1 MKVRQ
6 KNSVCIL
13 SSRER
18 GPRGLSSH
26 RILQQLVEEKTQRM
40 KWQSQK
46 VELPD
51 SPRSTFLLAFSPDR
65 SLMASTHVNHNIYIT
80 EVKTGK
86 CVHSLVGHRR
96 TPWCLTF
103 HPSIPGLIA
112 SGCLDGE
119 VRIWDLHGGSES
131 WLTESNSAI
140 ASLAFHPTAQLLLI
154 ASNNELH
161 LWDWSRKEP
170 FTVVKTAS
178 ETERVRLVRFDPLG
192 HYILTA
198 IVNPSNQQNDDDP
211 EIPMDSVE
219 MPHLRQRFFLQSQP
233 VRRTPILHNF
243 LHILTSRNSVPQSG
257 GTFAASSDEASDS
270 SGRYT
275 VLRNRSR
282 LPYHGCVQPLG
293 IVCFCSRCS
302 STQVSSPPDEDPS
315 DSASLEGQSHASTFS
330 SARTEPRIPRFPVES
345 HASNRPSAFS
355 SVYGGGSNVRNIS
368 SSSGRRGVAGMAPI
382 PPFRQQPPGR
392 EDGGRLPGAD
402 WIGCVLNG
410 RGSSMTP
417 PRTSASSSVLRQQGT
432 STQSPVYTS
441 ASGGW
446 GLSHSSSSTSGT
458 SSSRQRPPE
467 EAGHSSPSFIRNV
480 LQCNLNH
487 YFMECEGMQDLVP
500 PQEGNRQDQ
509 QTQEMLN
516 NNMDPEQPGPS
527 HHQPL
532 YGGENPSRSH
542 MNRCRVC
549 HNLFT
554 YNQGTRRWE
563 RTGQP
568 TSAERNAAWQPTS
581 PALHSVAPVSHTDH
595 DLLERRPMEPS
606 PDAPEP
612 HVPFSHSTAAGQQEE
627 QTIGLVFNQETGQL
641 EHVYRQSATSHST
654 NVSQEAL
661 NQEMPEDTP
670 DDDYLRRLSP
680 AAYYAQR
687 MIQYLSRRDSVRQRS
702 LRPPSR
708 PRPLSSNPSSLSPG
722 PAPSMDN
729 NEVDFEEFEDNGSR
743 HRAPRNARMSA
754 PSLGR
759 FVPRRFLLPEFL
771 PYAGIFHERGQPGL
785 ATHSSVNR
793 VLAGA
798 VIGDGQSAVAS
809 NIANT
814 TYRLQWWDFTKFDL
828 PEISNASVNVLV
840 PNCKIYN
847 DASCDISADGQ
858 LLAVFIPSSQRGF
871 PDEGI
876 LAVYSLAPHNLGEML
891 YSKRFGPNAISV
903 SLSPMGRYVMV
914 GLASRRILLHQIT
927 DHMVAQV
934 FRLQQPHG
942 GETSMRRVFDVVY
955 PMAPDQRRHI
965 SINSARWLPEPG
977 LGLAYGTNKGD
988 LVICRPVD
996 IHSDG
1001 NGTSEHSER
1010 MFTINNGGGVGN
1022 SSSRGGDRA
1031 RNSRTDWRS
1040 RGEMG
1045 LMNVIGLQPRHLAP
1059 TVTSQGT
1066 QTQTLQLQN
1075 AETQTDHELPDELQQ
1090 PSTSQG
1096 SQVTDA
1102 TDTLDLEILPEDS
1115 ASEVILETPPHSRPQ
1130 EDEGSDLT
1138 EPSTGQTEYVSHI
1151 QRLMGE
1157 GGMTAVV
1164 QREQSTTIASMGSF
1178 GNNIIVSHHIH
1189 RGSQTGADAQSRT
1202 GLSPTPGPSSRAHE
1216 TLAGAAGSYSHV
1228 LTSTLGLHTDTVQ
1241 STSTDIDLA
1250 PLEEQERLHTSLL
1263 SWEFTPLFSSAQDTN
1278 GPSASMETDN
1288 VLEGDE
1294 LQDFE
1299 SPPPSLL
1306 SSSPSLSPVNNSTY
1320 SNSDSSYH
1328 GEEYGR

>member
-1 MKVRQ
+1 MKVGQ

-18 GPRGLSSH
+18 GARGLASH

-154 ASNNELH
+154 ATNNELH

-170 FTVVKTAS
+170 FAVVKTGS

-192 HYILTA
+192 HNLLTA

-219 MPHLRQRFFLQSQP
+219 MPHLRQRSFLQSQP

-243 LHILTSRNSVPQSG
+243 LHILTSRNSVPQAG
-257 GTFAASSDEASDS
+257 GTLAASSDEASDS
-270 SGRYT
+270 SGRYA
-275 VLRNRSR
+275 VLRARSR

-293 IVCFCSRCS
+293 VVCFCSRCS
-302 STQVSSPPDEDPS
+302 STRVPSPPDEDPS

-330 SARTEPRIPRFPVES
+330 SARTEPRIPRLPTES
-345 HASNRPSAFS
+345 YASNRPSAFS
-355 SVYGGGSNVRNIS
+355 CVYGGGSNVRNIS
-368 SSSGRRGVAGMAPI
+368 SSSGRRGVSGMAPI

-392 EDGGRLPGAD
+392 EDGSRLPGAD
-402 WIGCVLNG
+402 WVGCVLNG

-417 PRTSASSSVLRQQGT
+417 PRTSASSVSLLSVLRQQGT
-432 STQSPVYTS
+432 SSQSPVYTS
-441 ASGGW
+441 SSDGW
-446 GLSHSSSSTSGT
+446 GLPRSSGSTSGT
-458 SSSRQRPPE
+458 SSSGHRPPE
-467 EAGHSSPSFIRNV
+467 EEGHSSPSSIRSV
-480 LQCNLNH
+480 LQCNLNR
-487 YFMECEGMQDLVP
+487 YFMEYDRMQDPVQ

-527 HHQPL
+527 HYQPL

-563 RTGQP
+563 RTGQE
-568 TSAERNAAWQPTS
+568 TSAERNAAWQPTN
-581 PALHSVAPVSHTDH
+581 
-595 DLLERRPMEPS
+595 
-606 PDAPEP
+606 APEP
-612 HVPFSHSTAAGQQEE
+612 HIPFSRSTATGQHEE
-627 QTIGLVFNQETGQL
+627 QTVGLVFNQETGQL
-641 EHVYRQSATSHST
+641 ERVYRQSATSRST
-654 NVSQEAL
+654 NVPQEAL
-661 NQEMPEDTP
+661 NQEMPEDAP
-670 DDDYLRRLSP
+670 DDDYLRRRLLESSMMSLSRYNVSGSRDHPIYPDPARLSP

-687 MIQYLSRRDSVRQRS
+687 MIQYLSRRDSIRQRS
-702 LRPPSR
+702 QRPSSR

-722 PAPSMDN
+722 PAPSVES
-729 NEVDFEEFEDNGSR
+729 NEVDFEEFDR

-814 TYRLQWWDFTKFDL
+814 TYRLQWWDFTKYDL
-828 PEISNASVNVLV
+828 PEISNVSVNVLV

-891 YSKRFGPNAISV
+891 YSKRFGPNAISL

-955 PMAPDQRRHI
+955 PMAQDQRRHI

-996 IHSDG
+996 VHSDS

-1010 MFTINNGGGVGN
+1010 IFTINNGGGVGT
-1022 SSSRGGDRA
+1022 SSSRAGDRA
-1031 RNSRTDWRS
+1031 GNSRTDWRS
-1040 RGEMG
+1040 HREIG
-1045 LMNVIGLQPRHLAP
+1045 LMNAIGLQPRHPAP

-1066 QTQTLQLQN
+1066 QTQTLRLQN
-1075 AETQTDHELPDELQQ
+1075 AETQTDRDLPDEPQL

-1096 SQVTDA
+1096 SQVTDGK
-1102 TDTLDLEILPEDS
+1102 THSVTLLLCFSLLKFIDPCLPCTLVFLEELKFS
-1115 ASEVILETPPHSRPQ
+1115 LSL
-1130 EDEGSDLT
+1130 L
-1138 EPSTGQTEYVSHI
+1138 GQAEYVSHI
-1151 QRLMGE
+1151 RRLMAE

-1164 QREQSTTIASMGSF
+1164 QREQSTTMASMGSF
-1178 GNNIIVSHHIH
+1178 GNNIVVSHRIH
-1189 RGSQTGADAQSRT
+1189 RGSQTGAGAQSHT
-1202 GLSPTPGPSSRAHE
+1202 GLSPTPGSSSTAPE
-1216 TLAGAAGSYSHV
+1216 TLAGAAGSYSRV
-1228 LTSTLGLHTDTVQ
+1228 LSSTLGLHTGTTRG
-1241 STSTDIDLA
+1241 TSTDIDLT
-1250 PLEEQERLHTSLL
+1250 PLVEQERLHTSLL
-1263 SWEFTPLFSSAQDTN
+1263 SQEFSPVFSSAPDIN
-1278 GPSASMETDN
+1278 GPSASMQTDN
-1288 VLEGDE
+1288 VLEGEE
-1294 LQDFE
+1294 LQDFA
-1299 SPPPSLL
+1299 SLPPSLL
-1306 SSSPSLSPVNNSTY
+1306 SSSPSLSPVNNSNY

-1328 GEEYGR
+1328 GDQYRR